1 MITTIYLI
9 RPGES
14 DGNATHTFC
23 GQTDVPLTARGIA
36 QAECTAAYLRDR
48 PMDFV
53 YASDLRRAFRTGEIA
68 AQAHGL
74 TAQPDP
80 QLREIHGGAWEGQ
93 TYDWIG
99 LHYPAEMAV
108 WTDRI
113 GLAQC
118 PGGESVV
125 QVSERITRRVRALA
139 QLHPGA
145 ALCLA
150 THALAIRAFIGGVLG
165 KPPAEWHELP
175 WASNASVTTVQYDDT
190 ADRFALVEYGA
201 DAHLAGMRSQSLA

>member
-1 MITTIYLI
+1 MITTIYLV
-9 RPGES
+9 RHGES
-14 DGNATHTFC
+14 DGNVTHTFC
-23 GQTDVPLTARGIA
+23 GQTDVPLTPFGIA
-36 QAECTAAYLRDR
+36 QAECTAAYLRDF

-53 YASDLRRAFRTGEIA
+53 YASDLVRAFRTGAIV

-125 QVSERITRRVRALA
+125 HT
-139 QLHPGA
+139 
-145 ALCLA
+145 
-150 THALAIRAFIGGVLG
+150 AI
-165 KPPAEWHELP
+165 
-175 WASNASVTTVQYDDT
+175 S
-190 ADRFALVEYGA
+190 
-201 DAHLAGMRSQSLA
+201 AG